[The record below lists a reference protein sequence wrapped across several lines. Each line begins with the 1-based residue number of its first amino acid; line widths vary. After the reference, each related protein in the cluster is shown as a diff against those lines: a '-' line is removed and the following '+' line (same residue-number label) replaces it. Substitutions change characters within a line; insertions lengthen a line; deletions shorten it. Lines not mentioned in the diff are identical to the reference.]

1 MVMVNFVRMIAYVT
15 HAGPPLYDLLSL
27 HPAVWDHQSYLLRY
41 GSITLSPEDRASCPT
56 SREGALRWMRPRHA
70 RRIREKAAADDALT
84 LYSAALTRSML
95 DQGRNS

>member
-1 MVMVNFVRMIAYVT
+1 MVMVNFVWMIAYVT

-70 RRIREKAAADDALT
+70 RRIRDKAAVDDPLT